1 MCLRRLLAY
10 VLVICFAIGVLPG
23 QNTVVSANKLS
34 ELEKEKTEIREK
46 NKALDVEK
54 KEKLQEIKV
63 LEEQISDVEQEV
75 RKLDVEIQEILQQIQ
90 NTEFDIQAKN
100 EEITQLKESI
110 KILEERI
117 AERDKLLKERARA
130 IQATG
135 GALSYLDVLLG
146 ASSFTD
152 FISRATSV
160 TTIIAADKNILEE
173 HQRDHKEL
181 QKNKQALE
189 EQLEELEALKQQQE
203 QQKNAFEAKKAEQE
217 KLLAKLE
224 EEVHQHEQYVMSL
237 EEEQQVLAN
246 QEAMIQ
252 KAIEL
257 EKKRLEEERRKEE
270 ERRRAEEQ
278 RKKAEQVKQNPG
290 NSGGSPPVSN
300 LPSKTGMIRP
310 TSGPVTSE
318 FGWRWGR
325 MHYGIDLGVPVGT
338 PVYAVAD
345 GVVTNSYYSS
355 SYGNVVFVYHP
366 NVNGKAYET
375 VYAHLSS
382 RSVSVGDVVKQGQVV
397 GLSGNTGDSTGPHLH
412 FEVHLGR
419 WNGEKTS
426 AINPRS
432 VINF

>member
-1 MCLRRLLAY
+1 MRLRRLLAY
-10 VLVICFAIGVLPG
+10 VLVICFAISVLPG
-23 QNTVVSANKLS
+23 QSAVVSANKLS

-54 KEKLQEIKV
+54 KEKQEQIKV

-75 RKLDVEIQEILQQIQ
+75 RKLDVEIQGILQQIQ

-117 AERDKLLKERARA
+117 AERDKLLKERART

-135 GALSYLDVLLG
+135 GVLSYLDVLLG

-152 FISRATSV
+152 FISRATAV

-181 QKNKQALE
+181 QENKQALE

-217 KLLAKLE
+217 KLLVELE

-237 EEEQQVLAN
+237 EEEQALLKA
-246 QEAMIQ
+246 QEAAIQ

-257 EKKRLEEERRKEE
+257 EKKRIEEEKRR
-270 ERRRAEEQ
+270 
-278 RKKAEQVKQNPG
+278 
-290 NSGGSPPVSN
+290 NSADFS
-300 LPSKTGMIRP
+300 PSKYGFIRP
-310 TSGPVTSE
+310 TTGIVTSE
-318 FGWRWGR
+318 FGSRSGGF
-325 MHYGIDLGVPVGT
+325 HYGIDIYNDEGT
-338 PVYAVAD
+338 PIFAVAD
-345 GVVTNSYYSS
+345 GVVTRSYRSS
-355 SYGNVVFVYHP
+355 SYGEVVFITHHL
-366 NVNGKAYET
+366 NGETFQT
-375 VYAHLSS
+375 VYAHMQSNS
-382 RSVSVGDVVKQGQVV
+382 RTVSEGDVVKKGQII
-397 GLSGNTGDSTGPHLH
+397 GKMGNTGYVKGKTGIHLH
-412 FEVHLGR
+412 FEIHKGL
-419 WNGEKTS
+419 WNINKTN
-426 AINPRS
+426 AENPRKY
-432 VINF
+432 INF